1 MSNECSDYT
10 FSSTHTKCEVAHA
23 CYLNVR
29 GEHQESADELRS
41 AKLRAEEAMLVVAK
55 AAKQRSMPIAFGRE
69 ICSTGVRRI
78 QVLEHAT
85 LPESEASVS
94 ITMGAL

>member
-1 MSNECSDYT
+1 MSALHRAMLKRRRVEP
-10 FSSTHTKCEVAHA
+10 
-23 CYLNVR
+23 
-29 GEHQESADELRS
+29 RS